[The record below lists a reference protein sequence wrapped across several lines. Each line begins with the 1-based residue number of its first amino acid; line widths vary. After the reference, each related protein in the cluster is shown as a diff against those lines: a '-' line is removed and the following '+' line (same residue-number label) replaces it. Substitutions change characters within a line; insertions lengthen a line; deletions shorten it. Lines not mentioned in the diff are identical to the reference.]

1 MIFIKVVVDFVD
13 VAVDVAVVAGFAVVA
28 TVIQLLNATDAVVGE
43 KKSSVQVW
51 QNAFFFLFQTV

>member
-1 MIFIKVVVDFVD
+1 LIFIKVVVDFVD

-28 TVIQLLNATDAVVGE
+28 IVIQLLTVTDAVVGE